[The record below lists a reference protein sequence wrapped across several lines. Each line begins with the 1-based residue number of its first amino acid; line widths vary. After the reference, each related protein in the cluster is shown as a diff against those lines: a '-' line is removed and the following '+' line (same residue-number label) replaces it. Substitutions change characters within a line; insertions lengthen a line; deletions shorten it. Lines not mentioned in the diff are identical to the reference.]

1 MQEAALAAV
10 RELREGGAAWVYLEC
25 CSAEYSSSA
34 YSLDSNSPSSHS
46 SEPARAR
53 AGTVRP
59 FLTPQPSPSLTWSRV
74 RRNTTGVG
82 RRNVQLNNNVEN
94 VYTVNFMD
102 LHGLQRQNGTSDKD
116 RLDKDRLDKDGLDK
130 GGLDKGGLDR
140 LDKDGLDKDR
150 LDRLDKDRLNTDCC
164 VTSPLLR
171 RAGRMAVERKRRVD
185 TTVRWTSW
193 RDPGTAESAV

>member
-1 MQEAALAAV
+1 MFLQEAALAAV

-34 YSLDSNSPSSHS
+34 CSLDSHSPSSHHS
-46 SEPARAR
+46 SEPARPR
-53 AGTVRP
+53 AGTERP
-59 FLTPQPSPSLTWSRV
+59 LLTPQPSPCLTWSRV

-82 RRNVQLNNNVEN
+82 RRGVQPNNVGN

-102 LHGLQRQNGTSDKD
+102 LHGLQRQDSAADKDMLEKD
-116 RLDKDRLDKDGLDK
+116 RLEKDRM
-130 GGLDKGGLDR
+130 
-140 LDKDGLDKDR
+140 DKDR
-150 LDRLDKDRLNTDCC
+150 LDRLDKERLTTDCC
-164 VTSPLLR
+164 VTSPLVR